1 MLRVGL
7 IGLGIMGRGLAKNI
21 LEAGFPL
28 AAYDQKPDLIAA
40 QAERGAV
47 GTRSIAHLVTQSDV
61 VITCLP
67 SLSSIREVYLGP
79 GGIAETGEAHTT
91 AVDCS
96 TSTPDLTKEI
106 GAVLEAR
113 GIDFLDAPMLK
124 TPQAAWEGTLQ
135 LPVGGEAAVLDRVRP
150 VLEAISEKIIPAG
163 ALGAGQTVKLINNA
177 ITIGT
182 LAVVCEAFVVARKL
196 DVDLK
201 SLFEAANE
209 TMASSNQLRN
219 IAPRLIKN
227 DHALSFATD
236 VALKDIAAFADMA
249 LGAGALIPMAESA
262 RDLLRVTSHAGFGHE
277 NNSRLATVLASV
289 AGTSFGDEPLLSGE
303 EAPR

>member
-1 MLRVGL
+1 MVRVGL

-21 LEAGFPL
+21 LEADFML
-28 AAYDQKPDLIAA
+28 TAYDQKPELIAA
-40 QAERGAV
+40 QVERGA
-47 GTRSIAHLVTQSDV
+47 TAAQSIADLARHSDV

-67 SLSSIREVYLGP
+67 SLAAIRDVYLGP
-79 GGIAETGEAHTT
+79 GGVAEAGVAQTT

-96 TSTPDLTKEI
+96 TSTPGLTQEI
-106 GAVLEAR
+106 GSVLAGR

-124 TPQAAWEGTLQ
+124 TPQAAWDGTLQ
-135 LPVGGEAAVLDRVRP
+135 LPVGGDAAVLARVRP

-163 ALGAGQTVKLINNA
+163 ALGAGQTVKLVNNA

-196 DVDLK
+196 GVDLQ

-219 IAPRLIKN
+219 IGPRLIKD
-227 DHALSFATD
+227 DHTLSFATD
-236 VALKDIAAFADMA
+236 VALKDIAAFANMA
-249 LGAGALIPMAESA
+249 LEVGALIPMAESA
-262 RDLLRVTSHAGFGHE
+262 RDLLRVTSNAGFGHE
-277 NNSRLATVLASV
+277 NNSRVATMLASV
-289 AGTSFGDEPLLSGE
+289 AGTRFCQDEPS
-303 EAPR
+303 